1 MVMKKLKTRKL
12 ICICSGIILLIL
24 AGAFIY
30 YKHHM
35 GRMISSVYHPVS
47 FVGEVI
53 EEINETTVVMEVT
66 ENWSSP
72 YQVNEQVMVEYER
85 GKVRTSLW
93 KDETERE
100 HWAEKMEMG
109 ERYIINFWEQDIKKQ
124 NGRDMVSLVGG
135 ASPIFYD
142 DDDMEVKA
150 TYVVTGKIVK
160 KDTQSVVLEVTKER
174 GGYHV
179 GDKLTVKYD
188 RAILMDA
195 QTMKEKEIIKEIE
208 EGEEYSFQM
217 DNADKEKDGC
227 IKIKDL
233 VKYE

>member
-1 MVMKKLKTRKL
+1 MT
-12 ICICSGIILLIL
+12 
-24 AGAFIY
+24 
-30 YKHHM
+30 
-35 GRMISSVYHPVS
+35 VS